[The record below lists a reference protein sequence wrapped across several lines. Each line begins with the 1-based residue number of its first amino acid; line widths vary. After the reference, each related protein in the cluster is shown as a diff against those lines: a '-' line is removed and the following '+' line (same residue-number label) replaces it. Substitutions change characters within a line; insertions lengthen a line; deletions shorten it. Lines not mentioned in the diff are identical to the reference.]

1 LNPTF
6 AILFALLLATASL
19 FIVWPL
25 KRHLVDEG
33 AASPIPT
40 RPWSAVWI
48 VTGLVFASVGLYTLV
63 GEPDA
68 LNLAP
73 ASSSVPTV
81 APPQLDLS
89 QGVGQAQIET
99 MVARLAQRLK
109 SQPQDVKGWRM
120 LAKSYETL
128 GRFDDAVK
136 AYKEVLTLEAPDPDL
151 LTDYAV
157 TLGMSKGRT
166 LAGEPEVLIDQ
177 ALKIDPNHVQALALS
192 GSAAFEARDY
202 KRAVAQWQKLLSLVP
217 ADAEVR
223 AGIERNVEKA
233 QALIR

>member
-1 LNPTF
+1 
-6 AILFALLLATASL
+6 
-19 FIVWPL
+19 
-25 KRHLVDEG
+25 
-33 AASPIPT
+33 
-40 RPWSAVWI
+40 
-48 VTGLVFASVGLYTLV
+48 
-63 GEPDA
+63 
-68 LNLAP
+68 
-73 ASSSVPTV
+73 
-81 APPQLDLS
+81 
-89 QGVGQAQIET
+89 
-99 MVARLAQRLK
+99 
-109 SQPQDVKGWRM
+109 M

-136 AYKEVLTLEAPDPDL
+136 AYKKVLTLEAPDPDL

-157 TLGMSKGRT
+157 TLGMSKGQT
-166 LAGEPEVLIDQ
+166 LAGEPEVLIDE

-192 GSAAFEARDY
+192 GSAAFEAGDY

>member
-1 LNPTF
+1 MNPTF

-19 FIVWPL
+19 FVVWPL

-33 AASPIPT
+33 AASSIPT
-40 RPWSAVWI
+40 RPWAAVWI
-48 VTGLVFASVGLYTLV
+48 VTGLAFASVGLYALV

-68 LNLAP
+68 LNLAS
-73 ASSSVPTV
+73 ASPSVPTA

-99 MVARLAQRLK
+99 MVARLAQRLQ

-136 AYKEVLTLEAPDPDL
+136 AYKKVLSLEAPDPDL

-217 ADAEVR
+217 ADADVR